1 MARKTARSKGSRSK
15 RSTSKDVP
23 AEGEVK
29 RDDIRAKLAEIEGS
43 LQSTTKAAAPVALAA
58 GAAAALAIVVLAYTL
73 GKRRGRKR
81 QTVVEI
87 RRI

>member
-1 MARKTARSKGSRSK
+1 MARKTASSKGSRSK
-15 RSTSKDVP
+15 RSASKDVP

-29 RDDIRAKLAEIEGS
+29 PDDIRAKLAEIEGS
-43 LQSTTKAAAPVALAA
+43 LQSTTQAAAPVALAV